1 MTTQPS
7 NEHGFINLKDL
18 SQLFIKSKTLILL
31 ITLSS
36 TLLSAIYSH
45 SLPPTFITTAKID
58 LGTNSRF
65 IGLDYVTN
73 SMNFY
78 YDAISISKSSPSFL
92 KVAFSSNNAEAG
104 KNKINNIID
113 YIKNLY
119 SIDNLARAKSA
130 GITKTNLNSQIN
142 TINSELTRLA
152 NLQKLQNSD
161 SRKDVFMYAD
171 SRKDVFMSE
180 LSIEIKNIQLEINEY
195 NRKENTSTL
204 KYQIDAQVISNS
216 TTKKTLLGFLAGLLI
231 SFMIVIVKSIFLE
244 RRT

>member
-161 SRKDVFMYAD
+161 SRKDVFM
-171 SRKDVFMSE
+171 SE